1 MDFRFTIKQ
10 ENSET
15 DSKAKK
21 SALVFSFYP
30 FIFLGNTKKEWKNV
44 LKNSGLVRAHIK
56 TTVHEKA
63 RTGFHYPFKD
73 FS

>member
-1 MDFRFTIKQ
+1 MYFLSIHF
-10 ENSET
+10 
-15 DSKAKK
+15 
-21 SALVFSFYP
+21 F
-30 FIFLGNTKKEWKNV
+30 FLGNTKKEWKNV

-63 RTGFHYPFKD
+63 RTGFHYPFTD